1 MKWKII
7 IEKMIANKTVTK
19 EAIIN
24 IKTSP
29 QTIVNRMKFYGWD
42 VTYLVPITEMEIDK
56 DNIMIET
63 RRI

>member
-7 IEKMIANKTVTK
+7 IEKMIANKTATK

-29 QTIVNRMKFYGWD
+29 QTIVNCMKFYGWD